1 MKKDKDLDFLFKNDL
16 TKYSGKWVAISNRK
30 VVSSSKSVKKTM
42 QEARRKSKA
51 KETLYAKIPRK
62 NQSLIL

>member
-16 TKYSGKWVAISNRK
+16 SKYSGKWVAISNRK
-30 VVSSSKSVKKTM
+30 IVSSGRNIKNTMTQARKKS
-42 QEARRKSKA
+42 RS
-51 KETLYAKIPRK
+51 KETLYAKIPAK